1 MPRQNIKPVV
11 MDVYRKIAE
20 LRKALQRERTAARQI
35 ALVAT
40 MGNLHKGHL
49 ELIRLAREHADVVV
63 ASIFVNPLQFGLN
76 EDWEQ
81 YPRTFDEDCK
91 KLLSEGCDYLLH
103 PDEREMY
110 PNGMAEQTRVFCSTM
125 TDVWCGASRP
135 GHFEGVTTVITKLFN
150 IVQPDIAV
158 FGEKDWQQ
166 LAVIRRM
173 VADLCVPIDVTG
185 APVARDTDGLALSSR
200 NRFLTRQERSKAS
213 LLYETMQSMA
223 KAIAAGDRGYIKLQ
237 KQAGE
242 VLQAAKFKL
251 DYLAVVNANDL
262 EPATTDD
269 KDLRI
274 LGAIYASNT
283 RLIDNIGVRLV

>member
-1 MPRQNIKPVV
+1 
-11 MDVYRKIAE
+11 MDVYRKIIK
-20 LRKALQRERTAARQI
+20 LRTALGVQRSSGKRI

-40 MGNLHKGHL
+40 MGNLHEGHL
-49 ELIRLAREHADVVV
+49 ELVRLAKQKADIVV

-76 EDWEQ
+76 ENWEQ
-81 YPRTFDEDCK
+81 YPRTFDEDCA
-91 KLLSEGCDYLLH
+91 KLIAEDCDYLLH

-110 PNGMAEQTRVFCSTM
+110 PNGMSQQTRVFCATM

-135 GHFEGVTTVITKLFN
+135 GHFEGVTTVVTKLLN

-173 VADLCVPIDVTG
+173 AADLCVNVEIIG

-200 NRFLTRQERSKAS
+200 NRFLTKQERIKAK
-213 LLYETMQSMA
+213 LLYKTMLVMA
-223 KAIAAGDRGYIKLQ
+223 EAIAGGDRDYLKLQ
-237 KQAGE
+237 KQASKKLE
-242 VLQAAKFKL
+242 SAEFRL
-251 DYLAVVNANDL
+251 DYLAVVNAKDL
-262 EPATTDD
+262 EPATNDD

-283 RLIDNIGVRLV
+283 RLIDNIGVQPA

>member
-1 MPRQNIKPVV
+1 
-11 MDVYRKIAE
+11 MDVYRNIVK
-20 LRKALQRERTAARQI
+20 LRTTLEAQRTNGQRI

-40 MGNLHKGHL
+40 MGNLHEGHL
-49 ELIRLAREHADVVV
+49 ALIRLAKQRADIVV

-76 EDWEQ
+76 ENWEQ
-81 YPRTFDEDCK
+81 YPRTFDEDCA
-91 KLLSEGCDYLLH
+91 KLISEGCDYLLH

-135 GHFEGVTTVITKLFN
+135 GHFEGVTTVVTKLLN
-150 IVQPDIAV
+150 IVQPNIAV

-173 VADLCVPIDVTG
+173 AADLCVSIEVVG

-200 NRFLTRQERSKAS
+200 NKFLTKQERSKAN
-213 LLYETMQSMA
+213 LLYETILGMA
-223 KAIAAGDRGYIKLQ
+223 KAIATGDRDYLKLQ

-242 VLQAAKFKL
+242 RLEAAKFRL
-251 DYLAVVNANDL
+251 DYLAVVHAEDL
-262 EPATTDD
+262 EPATAVD

-283 RLIDNIGVRLV
+283 RLIDNIGVQPV